1 MKRVFLLL
9 LFLVSFFASSS
20 AQDKL
25 SEYKRAKTLI
35 GYGNYKDAM
44 DLLQPFLDK
53 SSFGQLSNYA
63 SYHYAFAAYQNGQFE
78 LTRNTLQP
86 LVERRAWN
94 KSEDAK
100 YLLAL
105 SYFQEKKYKEALETA
120 SSISDSKLRQEV
132 ANASF
137 EFLKDA
143 PLDFLMGNVKKF
155 NDNSG
160 YMLALKS
167 QLDRKTIFSSEER
180 EVYAEIN
187 RSGDI
192 GSLVDK
198 NGEVLDIAL
207 VLPFNYSGAS
217 GVRNLGSGN
226 FVFELYRGIL
236 LGVEELRKNGVK
248 VNLKTFDTARDNE
261 KVESILNDPFL
272 RQADVIVGPIYPE
285 EVEIVSNF
293 AETSKIPFINPL
305 SNVDDKLQ
313 GMQYAYLF
321 RPSVSAITDGVVEF
335 ARKNIPGKKIALAY
349 SSALRDETLAKQ
361 IQEEGR
367 KFGFDIIRSENVN
380 GRSVIDF
387 FKNLHLNG
395 ENNSSADLVILLTD
409 DPNIGSSALGFLESQ
424 NISTPILVMDSWLY
438 FNFANFEMIKAENF
452 HFIGNNT
459 LRLGD
464 KRVTSFRDKYYSNYT
479 AYPTFNTHLGYELAQ
494 WIGSAIN
501 SKDGFDLRAN
511 LDKKGF
517 WDGVVTYGLDF
528 KNSSSNKFV
537 PVLKLEKGKVE
548 IK

>member
-1 MKRVFLLL
+1 M
-9 LFLVSFFASSS
+9 
-20 AQDKL
+20 
-25 SEYKRAKTLI
+25 
-35 GYGNYKDAM
+35 
-44 DLLQPFLDK
+44 
-53 SSFGQLSNYA
+53 
-63 SYHYAFAAYQNGQFE
+63 
-78 LTRNTLQP
+78 
-86 LVERRAWN
+86 
-94 KSEDAK
+94 
-100 YLLAL
+100 
-105 SYFQEKKYKEALETA
+105 
-120 SSISDSKLRQEV
+120 
-132 ANASF
+132 
-137 EFLKDA
+137 
-143 PLDFLMGNVKKF
+143 
-155 NDNSG
+155 
-160 YMLALKS
+160 
-167 QLDRKTIFSSEER
+167 
-180 EVYAEIN
+180 YAEIN

-261 KVESILNDPFL
+261 KVKSILNDPFL

>member
-35 GYGNYKDAM
+35 GYGNYTDAM
-44 DLLQPFLDK
+44 DLLQPFMDK
-53 SSFGQLSNYA
+53 SRFGQLSNYA

-155 NDNSG
+155 NNNSG

-180 EVYAEIN
+180 AVYAEIN

-192 GSLVDK
+192 GSLNDK

-261 KVESILNDPFL
+261 KVKSILNDPFL

-367 KFGFDIIRSENVN
+367 KFGFDIIKSEIVN

-395 ENNSSADLVILLTD
+395 ESNSSADLVILLTD

-424 NISTPILVMDSWLY
+424 NISTPILVMDSWMY

-494 WIGSAIN
+494 WIGGAIN